1 MMIFPLG
8 AIAKSGGAALALGP
22 KTEAWVQRMH
32 ARPAYARAMARM
44 RDEEAA
50 QVDGPAPE

>member
-8 AIAKSGGAALALGP
+8 AIAKSGGRELALGP